1 MRAIKAQFAYFL
13 TRSGGKPFAFAGLW
27 EWWRPKDAPAETA
40 GVETFTILTTE
51 PNALCAQIH
60 NRMPLILAPEDFACW
75 LGTPDDR
82 AALLRPFPADDMEMW
97 PVTAAVGN
105 VKNTGPELVE
115 PIGATVEGTAN
126 RPITLTVRNLDS
138 TTEEFESR
146 TLRVEKI
153 VAGNSDI
160 TLHLPPLVPGR
171 YRFYGDFNKATAQG
185 AIIAE

>member
-1 MRAIKAQFAYFL
+1 MQSRNIPAIPRLFVLWVNTVGLPQIPASAQEAVALATSIKDHRFAPSELKA
-13 TRSGGKPFAFAGLW
+13 P
-27 EWWRPKDAPAETA
+27 
-40 GVETFTILTTE
+40 
-51 PNALCAQIH
+51 
-60 NRMPLILAPEDFACW
+60 
-75 LGTPDDR
+75 
-82 AALLRPFPADDMEMW
+82 
-97 PVTAAVGN
+97 
-105 VKNTGPELVE
+105 
-115 PIGATVEGTAN
+115 AN